1 MKQAWSDLK
10 SFVTIAFTLTIIA
23 LVIIIAVKG
32 NWDIFQIVFTL
43 FSNIATAVFT
53 YYFTK
58 NINTNLAEIS
68 NEKIDENAEISN
80 ETEKEE

>member
-10 SFVTIAFTLTIIA
+10 SFVTIAFTFTIIA
-23 LVIIIAVKG
+23 LVLIVVIKG

-53 YYFTK
+53 YFFTRK
-58 NINTNLAEIS
+58 TNVEKTEEIEAT
-68 NEKIDENAEISN
+68 NDTNQG
-80 ETEKEE
+80 